1 MHKDELIHLHSLLVE
16 IKKYFE
22 NQEDVE
28 EDLFEDYEELGTSPV
43 HIHKSK
49 SEHKHAIFV
58 LGETLADSMTEDE
71 FSDTGRVGQRMNELA
86 EENAD

>member
-22 NQEDVE
+22 DQEDVD
-28 EDLFEDYEELGTSPV
+28 EDTFEDYESLGTSPV

-58 LGETLADSMTEDE
+58 LGEQLAENMTDDE
-71 FSDTGRVGQRMNELA
+71 WSEAGRVGQRMNELA

>member
-22 NQEDVE
+22 DHEDVDE
-28 EDLFEDYEELGTSPV
+28 EIFEDYTSLNTSPV

-49 SEHKHAIFV
+49 SEHKHAIFA
-58 LGETLADSMTEDE
+58 LGEKLADKMSEKHSE
-71 FSDTGRVGQRMNELA
+71 EIEARMNEL
-86 EENAD
+86 EEKAD

>member
-22 NQEDVE
+22 GQEDT
-28 EDLFEDYEELGTSPV
+28 EDVAFDDYEALDTSPV

-58 LGETLADSMTEDE
+58 LGESLASQMAEDE
-71 FSDTGRVGQRMNELA
+71 FSDQGRVEARMNELA
-86 EENAD
+86 EETAD

>member
-22 NQEDVE
+22 DHEDANGAE
-28 EDLFEDYEELGTSPV
+28 FEDYESLNTSPV

-49 SEHKHAIFV
+49 SEHKHAIFA
-58 LGETLADSMTEDE
+58 LGEKLATEMSEEE
-71 FSDTGRVGQRMNELA
+71 FSEKGRVEARMNELA
-86 EENAD
+86 EESAD

>member
-22 NQEDVE
+22 EQEDVE
-28 EDLFEDYEELGTSPV
+28 EDLFEDYESLGTSPV

-58 LGETLADSMTEDE
+58 LGEQLAENMTDDE
-71 FSDTGRVGQRMNELA
+71 WSEAGRVGERMNELA